1 MIEKTIEVVNK
12 LGIHARPSA
21 MLVKTATRFR
31 SEFHIEKEGM
41 KVNGKS
47 IMGVMMLAAEC
58 GSELNIII
66 DGPDEEYLLKEI
78 EKLFKEKFGEI
89 E

>member
-1 MIEKTIEVVNK
+1 MIEKNVQVVNK
-12 LGIHARPSA
+12 LGLHARPSA
-21 MLVKTATRFR
+21 LLVKTATKFR
-31 SEFHIEKEGM
+31 SDFHIEKEGM

-58 GSELNIII
+58 GSELLLII
-66 DGPDEEYLLKEI
+66 DGPDETYLLKEI
-78 EKLFKEKFGEI
+78 EELFSSRFGEA

>member
-12 LGIHARPSA
+12 LGVHARPSA
-21 MLVKTATRFR
+21 MLVKTATKFR

>member
-12 LGIHARPSA
+12 LGVHARPSA